1 MTELLWGF
9 WGGGVWLLMPPLMSF
24 LPPAQIEGVWHT
36 SIVVHGCEWF
46 FGYGVQHTDEP
57 GSTPFGE
64 PLKKLD
70 LGCVMPQRPKL
81 LRGCHN
87 SCEHS

>member
-1 MTELLWGF
+1 LRTQ
-9 WGGGVWLLMPPLMSF
+9 V
-24 LPPAQIEGVWHT
+24 EGVWHT

-64 PLKKLD
+64 PLKRVD
-70 LGCVMPQRPKL
+70 LG
-81 LRGCHN
+81 
-87 SCEHS
+87 